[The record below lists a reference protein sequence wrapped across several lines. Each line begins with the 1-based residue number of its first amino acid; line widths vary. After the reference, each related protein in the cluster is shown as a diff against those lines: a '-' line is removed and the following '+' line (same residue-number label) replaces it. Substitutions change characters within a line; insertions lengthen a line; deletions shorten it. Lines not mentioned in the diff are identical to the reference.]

1 MSYNSDL
8 SSKNIA
14 VEGKSGGYSGGRAK
28 PAKTGHSGTAPG
40 FLSDSSSAA
49 ISKKIGPF
57 DREGSILEDTV
68 ASPSLLR
75 AKGLWGGW
83 FLVLNHHSCPQSV
96 IESCKGQVL
105 KYLDVPTEAA
115 FVKRA
120 KYMLCWYMAWYLR
133 NDLPSPPSVGEEW
146 HHTGAWRRY
155 ARSRRFLNE
164 KSTHLWYSLLQGK
177 RAALPLTKD
186 MVLTTYRKHRE
197 SMQIV
202 DPIDQP
208 TLESVFEQLL
218 PVLNQVRARLTNSY
232 RTSPDLE
239 SLGEPLWSPSN
250 AACFESSRK
259 HGGQKGYLRKHVEMR
274 LRDEGRALSFDH
286 FDVEENPKLQ
296 VQKEFIRME
305 FFTRIRIKGVMR
317 YNQVVEFYGHP
328 GPTELW
334 TDVMSES
341 ILTYD
346 TSRKLKCEIYGI
358 LEPLKVR
365 VISKGEAVPYY
376 AAKELQKRL
385 HGAMRNMDCFR
396 LIGRPLC
403 PTDLVDLRENPVQ
416 SGEGDLLWF
425 SIDYSS
431 ATDWLSAS
439 LSAKILGFLIE
450 DLPERLQELWL
461 RVLAP
466 HKCEYPPVR
475 VDRST
480 EGSGH
485 DSSRCGAC
493 KKGICSGSRSTVTLE
508 PVEQTNGQLMGS
520 PLSFP
525 ILCLANLGLYLE
537 VCKDDGRDIRE
548 KLLGVLAN
556 GDDMIYVAPES
567 KWDEHVD
574 VGRRVGLV
582 MTPGK
587 AYKHR
592 TFANANST
600 CFHYPLAREGSTPKQ
615 IDFLNAGLMLGQNK
629 VLDTTLDEIKVTS
642 RSACINQVLKGSL
655 PGKQKTVLSW
665 YLKRHRED
673 IQRECGWRN
682 LFIDPTL
689 GGMGVEPPLGWKF
702 EITGLQRLV
711 ATQLYLELGP
721 RAEFFG
727 SGPVSGPVPPEF
739 MPGVEP
745 WETKELSEK
754 DLRPKYSRFLC
765 RSSEFHVLQDHL
777 MHLRMSPTGPSGQYS
792 YLRTKRKL
800 SEVRA
805 RAVRPWRA
813 PWKHSSPTFI
823 QELLFE
829 LDLALEEEPI
839 GGWEY
844 D

>member
-1 MSYNSDL
+1 
-8 SSKNIA
+8 
-14 VEGKSGGYSGGRAK
+14 
-28 PAKTGHSGTAPG
+28 
-40 FLSDSSSAA
+40 
-49 ISKKIGPF
+49 
-57 DREGSILEDTV
+57 
-68 ASPSLLR
+68 
-75 AKGLWGGW
+75 
-83 FLVLNHHSCPQSV
+83 
-96 IESCKGQVL
+96 
-105 KYLDVPTEAA
+105 
-115 FVKRA
+115 
-120 KYMLCWYMAWYLR
+120 
-133 NDLPSPPSVGEEW
+133 
-146 HHTGAWRRY
+146 
-155 ARSRRFLNE
+155 
-164 KSTHLWYSLLQGK
+164 
-177 RAALPLTKD
+177 
-186 MVLTTYRKHRE
+186 
-197 SMQIV
+197 
-202 DPIDQP
+202 
-208 TLESVFEQLL
+208 
-218 PVLNQVRARLTNSY
+218 
-232 RTSPDLE
+232 
-239 SLGEPLWSPSN
+239 
-250 AACFESSRK
+250 
-259 HGGQKGYLRKHVEMR
+259 
-274 LRDEGRALSFDH
+274 
-286 FDVEENPKLQ
+286 
-296 VQKEFIRME
+296 
-305 FFTRIRIKGVMR
+305 
-317 YNQVVEFYGHP
+317 
-328 GPTELW
+328 
-334 TDVMSES
+334 MSES

-385 HGAMRNMDCFR
+385 HGAMRDMDCFR

-439 LSAKILGFLIE
+439 LSAKILSYLVE

-466 HKCEYPPVR
+466 HVCEYPPVK
-475 VDRST
+475 VEKST
-480 EGSGH
+480 EGTGH

-493 KKGICSGSRSTVTLE
+493 KKGVCSGSRSTVTLE

-537 VCKDDGRDIRE
+537 VCKDDGRNLRE

-574 VGRRVGLV
+574 VGKRVGLV

-629 VLDTTLDEIKVTS
+629 VMDTTLDEIKVTS

-665 YLKRHRED
+665 YLKQHKED

-702 EITGLQRLV
+702 EITGMQRLV
-711 ATQLYLELGP
+711 ATQSYLELGTQ
-721 RAEFFG
+721 AEFLG
-727 SGPVSGPVPPEF
+727 LGPVSGPVPPEF

-745 WETKELSEK
+745 WETKALSEK
-754 DLRPKYSRFLC
+754 DLRPKYSRSLC
-765 RSSEFHVLQDHL
+765 RSDEFHVLQEHL
-777 MHLRMSPTGPSGQYS
+777 MHLRMSPTGPVGSPS

-805 RAVRPWRA
+805 RAVRQWRA
-813 PWKHSSPTFI
+813 PWGETTPLWLQQT
-823 QELLFE
+823 LF
-829 LDLALEEEPI
+829 DCDQAILAEEEE
-839 GGWEY
+839 GEGT